1 MYPENLKY
9 TSTHQWVSD
18 EGGVVTVGITSYAQE
33 QLGDVVYVDLPQIG
47 DEVTAGEVMGSVE
60 SVKSIS
66 DLYSPVT
73 GKIIEVNEPLMEE
86 PITINNDPYGQ
97 AWMVK
102 IEMTNPS
109 EIDGLLSA
117 ADYQAKLD

>member
-1 MYPENLKY
+1 MNPENLQY
-9 TSTHQWVSD
+9 TDTHQWARIEDDVAII
-18 EGGVVTVGITSYAQE
+18 GITDYAQE
-33 QLGDVVYVDLPQIG
+33 QLGEVVYVDLPQLG

-66 DLYSPVT
+66 DLYSPVS
-73 GKIIEVNEPLMEE
+73 GKIIEVNDPLMDE
-86 PITINNDPYGQ
+86 PAKINTDPYGD

-102 IEMTNPS
+102 IEMSHPS
-109 EIDGLLSA
+109 DADALLSA